1 MRLNAVKDC
10 KFVRC
15 KNAVAAGA
23 TAITDASGVDMAG
36 FDSVC
41 FIFEFGAIVAGAET
55 GVKAQSSSDDGST
68 DTYADIAGT
77 SVTVADDQD
86 NKIAIL
92 DIHRPPER
100 YVKPYVS
107 RATQNATLEGITAIL
122 YNGNASPVTQGT
134 TVMSASELHWSPAVG
149 TA

>member
-1 MRLNAVKDC
+1 MRINIGKDC

-23 TAITDASGVDMAG
+23 ADITDATGVDTAG

-41 FIFEFGAIVAGAET
+41 FVFEFGAIVSGAAT
-55 GVKAQSSSDDGST
+55 SVKAQSSSDNGST

-77 SVTVADDQD
+77 SITVGDDQD
-86 NKIAIL
+86 NKVAIL

-100 YVKPYVS
+100 YVKPFVA
-107 RATQNATLEGITAIL
+107 RATQNATLEGIIAIL
-122 YNGNASPVTQGT
+122 YNGNASPVTQDT
-134 TVMSASELHWSPAVG
+134 TVMATSELHWSPAVG